1 MLLQVKSG
9 CFAERI
15 QLEICTRSLSVFE
28 SVFLK
33 ELKWNWAPSAE
44 DNVKMCA
51 LQGTFPITVS
61 FKQQK
66 AQMWLLWECAED
78 VIMLFFPSAE
88 KTMSAAHQAHWS
100 VFAVIP
106 SRPCLCWKLSTCS
119 WCRAWAS
126 PGHREPSGSWY
137 CQGQFCAGF
146 LLQAGSVWERTIWL
160 FFPCF
165 GVLKVWVFGYPG
177 CPLLSLQD
185 VCCQIQMSLLF
196 TTFCHRSSTMF
207 WLLSLFYRWEMP
219 HNEHG
224 DIYSSSFLLVL
235 NFLLLEP
242 NCKEKASG
250 DQVML

>member
-106 SRPCLCWKLSTCS
+106 SCPCLCWKLSTCS

-126 PGHREPSGSWY
+126 PGHREPSGSWVLPGAVL
-137 CQGQFCAGF
+137 CW
-146 LLQAGSVWERTIWL
+146 LLA
-160 FFPCF
+160 
-165 GVLKVWVFGYPG
+165 PG
-177 CPLLSLQD
+177 RLSLGENN
-185 VCCQIQMSLLF
+185 LAFLP
-196 TTFCHRSSTMF
+196 MF
-207 WLLSLFYRWEMP
+207 WGAQGLGVWLPRLPTAFLTRCVLSDTDVPPLHHILP
-219 HNEHG
+219 QKQHN
-224 DIYSSSFLLVL
+224 VL
-235 NFLLLEP
+235 AAFFILQMRDAP
-242 NCKEKASG
+242 
-250 DQVML
+250 